1 MTVHGKNLVQLRQR
15 VYDICGTV
23 PRMLFMFMIF
33 LYTPLIRGGGATE
46 QEKGNAWLTELKF
59 NSGEQ
64 QFAVDELWET
74 RANGG
79 AVLAAGTLSKF

>member
-1 MTVHGKNLVQLRQR
+1 
-15 VYDICGTV
+15 
-23 PRMLFMFMIF
+23 ML
-33 LYTPLIRGGGATE
+33 GCVAKE

-59 NSGEQ
+59 YSGEQ

>member
-1 MTVHGKNLVQLRQR
+1 MYCR
-15 VYDICGTV
+15 Y
-23 PRMLFMFMIF
+23 F
-33 LYTPLIRGGGATE
+33 YTPLILGCVAKE

-59 NSGEQ
+59 YSSEQ